1 MPSSPRRPVPGP
13 LRLDTVSPS
22 LTFLAAAVL
31 ALVAGGCAGPGA
43 EAPEPADLVLENGKI
58 VTLDEDVPEAES
70 LAIRDG
76 RIVAVGTRAEVDPH
90 VGEGT
95 EVVDLGGRL
104 AVPGL
109 IEGHGHFLGMGLA
122 QIQLDLMGTTSWQQ
136 IVDRVAERVGEVEP
150 GAWIEGRGWHQ
161 DKWVSV
167 PEDAVEGLPRHDAL
181 SAISPNNPVVL
192 RHASGHASFAN
203 ARAMELAGID
213 ADTPDP
219 EGGEIVR
226 DEDGEAIGVF
236 RETAQGLVARQT
248 PPTDSERRLMVELA
262 VREALE
268 NGVTSFQDAGS
279 PVEVVEMFH
288 RLAEEGELGVRLW
301 VMIRDSNDKLEEAL
315 PRLRTVGKG
324 DGHLTVRAIKHSLDG
339 ALGSHG
345 AWLLEPYADLPS
357 STGFMTTPLEV
368 IDETADLAL
377 EHDYQ
382 LCVHAIGDR
391 ANREILDLFAETFA
405 EHGVSGED
413 VRWRVEH
420 AQHLHPDDV
429 PRFAELGV
437 IASMQGVHC
446 TSDGPWVPTR
456 IGDERAEQGAYVWRK
471 LLDSGA
477 VVTNGTDVPVED
489 INPLASYYASVTR
502 RLPDG
507 SYFYPEQTMGRLEA
521 LRTYTLNAAYS
532 AFEEEEKGSL
542 SPGKYGDVTVLSKD
556 ILTVDP
562 EEILD
567 AEVVYTIVGG
577 EVRYERKDVPSP
589 RPQL

>member
-1 MPSSPRRPVPGP
+1 MTRP
-13 LRLDTVSPS
+13 LYILPS
-22 LTFLAAAVL
+22 LSAL
-31 ALVAGGCAGPGA
+31 ALAVPLVLLIGCAGPA
-43 EAPEPADLVLENGKI
+43 EERPEPADLVLTHGKI
-58 VTLDEDVPEAES
+58 VTLDDAVPTAEA
-70 LAIRDG
+70 LAIRG
-76 RIVAVGTRAEVDPH
+76 GKVVAVGTDAEIEPY

-95 EVVDLGGRL
+95 EVLDLQGRL
-104 AVPGL
+104 ATPGF

-122 QIQLDLMGTTSWQQ
+122 KMQLDLMGTTSWRQ
-136 IVDRVAERVGEVEP
+136 IVDLVAARAAEVEP

-161 DKWVSV
+161 DKWETV
-167 PEDAVEGLPRHDAL
+167 PEPGVEGLPVHDSL
-181 SAISPNNPVVL
+181 SAVSPDNPVVL

-203 ARAMELAGID
+203 AKAMELAGID
-213 ADTPDP
+213 RDTPDP

-226 DEDGEAIGVF
+226 DADGEPIGAF
-236 RETAQGLVARQT
+236 RETAQRLVARRT
-248 PPTDSERRLMVELA
+248 PPTDEERRRMVELA
-262 VREALE
+262 TLEALE

-288 RLAEEGELGVRLW
+288 QLAEAGELDVRLW
-301 VMIRDSNDKLEEAL
+301 VMIRDSNDKLVEAL
-315 PRLRTVGKG
+315 PRLRTAGKG
-324 DGHLTVRAIKHSLDG
+324 NGSLTVRAIKHSLDG

-368 IDETADLAL
+368 IEETADLAL
-377 EHDYQ
+377 ENGYQ

-391 ANREILDLFAETFA
+391 ANREILDLFAETFE
-405 EHGVSGED
+405 EHGVDGET

-420 AQHLHPDDV
+420 AQHLNPDDI

-456 IGDERAEQGAYVWRK
+456 IGDERAKQGAYVWRK

-489 INPLASYYASVTR
+489 IDPMGSYYASVTR

-507 SYFYPEQTMGRLEA
+507 KYFYPDQVMGRLEA
-521 LRTYTLNAAYS
+521 LETYTLAAAYS
-532 AFEEEEKGSL
+532 AFEEDVKGSL
-542 SPGKYGDVTVLSKD
+542 TPGKYGDVTVLSKD
-556 ILTVDP
+556 ILTVPAD
-562 EEILD
+562 EIPD
-567 AEVVYTIVGG
+567 TEVLYTIVGG
-577 EVRYERKDVPSP
+577 EVRYAREDVPRPEP
-589 RPQL
+589 RL

>member
-1 MPSSPRRPVPGP
+1 MTRLVDFRTLSPF
-13 LRLDTVSPS
+13 
-22 LTFLAAAVL
+22 LTAALAVL
-31 ALVAGGCAGPGA
+31 PFVLLTACAGPAG
-43 EAPEPADLVLENGKI
+43 ERPEPADLVLTHGKI
-58 VTLDEDVPEAES
+58 VTLDDAVPTAEA
-70 LAIRDG
+70 LAIRAG
-76 RIVAVGTRAEVDPH
+76 EVVAVGTEAEIEPYI
-90 VGEGT
+90 GEST
-95 EVVDLGGRL
+95 EVLDLEGRL
-104 AVPGL
+104 ATPGF

-122 QIQLDLMGTTSWQQ
+122 EMQLDLMGTTSWQQ
-136 IVDRVAERVGEVEP
+136 IVERVAERITEVEP

-161 DKWVSV
+161 DKWEVEPDPS
-167 PEDAVEGLPRHDAL
+167 VEGLPVHDSL
-181 SAISPNNPVVL
+181 SAVSPDNPVVL

-213 ADTPDP
+213 RDTPDP

-226 DEDGEAIGVF
+226 DADGDPIGVF
-236 RETAQGLVARQT
+236 RETAQSLVARKT
-248 PPTDSERRLMVELA
+248 PPTDEEMRRMVELA
-262 VREALE
+262 TLEALE

-288 RLAEEGELGVRLW
+288 ELAEAGELDLRLW
-301 VMIRDSNDKLEEAL
+301 VMIRDSNDKLVEAL
-315 PRLRTVGKG
+315 PRLRTEGKG
-324 DGHLTVRAIKHSLDG
+324 NGTLTVRAIKHSLDG

-391 ANREILDLFAETFA
+391 ANREILDLFAETFE
-405 EHGVSGED
+405 EHDVDGES

-420 AQHLHPDDV
+420 AQHLHPDDI

-456 IGDERAEQGAYVWRK
+456 IGDERAKQGAYVWRK

-489 INPLASYYASVTR
+489 IDPIASYYASVTR

-507 SYFYPEQTMGRLEA
+507 SYFYPDQVMGRLEA
-521 LRTYTLNAAYS
+521 LETYTLAAAHS
-532 AFEEEEKGSL
+532 AFEEDVKGSL
-542 SPGKYGDVTVLSKD
+542 APGKYGDVTVLSKD
-556 ILTVDP
+556 ILTVPAD
-562 EEILD
+562 EIPD
-567 AEVVYTIVGG
+567 TEVLYTIVGG
-577 EVRYERKDVPSP
+577 EVRYAREDVPRPEP
-589 RPQL
+589 RL